1 MPGEAESAVEDA
13 RGGAAVAV
21 VPGADGAGQ
30 GDQDLAKR
38 FKLVG
43 ESRGR

>member
-13 RGGAAVAV
+13 RGGAV